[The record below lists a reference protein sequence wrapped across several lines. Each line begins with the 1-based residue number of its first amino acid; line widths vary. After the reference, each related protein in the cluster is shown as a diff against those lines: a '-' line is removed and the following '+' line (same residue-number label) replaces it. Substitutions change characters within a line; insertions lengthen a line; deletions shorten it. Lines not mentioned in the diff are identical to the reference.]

1 MNLNDKNI
9 DQLFRDAAQNS
20 DAPRYDHSY
29 WNEVNSMLNKE
40 DKRKRGFLLWSI
52 GGSVIVALLVST
64 LFIVNNN
71 QNSDVQLAGDSNSN
85 TKSFNSEHSNS
96 NSEHNQA
103 VQAGK
108 SQIAIDKINTTN
120 KNITEGNTTSLAET
134 NARIDS
140 GNNAPSISRANNGLI
155 DKDPIKTESTKQ
167 LPLDDRVEHKKDIKD
182 NQASTSNKN
191 ENTTEA
197 GLDKNYIIESLSPKV
212 VYLSNPEVSKELLPF
227 KLQNDKIL
235 NVYAKLS
242 AGLMENY
249 ETSRPF
255 QSGLFDLSLNLEF
268 QKDQVLLRTGL
279 GLQATSGADLV
290 VSQRAKVF
298 GFGLTTYQNNLSY
311 QSLYDLYIPIEIG
324 YSLNNTSFG
333 FGSQINYLLNT
344 TMNYESLENN
354 NVVEKDKLKGFKEG
368 LNSFTAQGYVWLEQ
382 KISNRFVAGV
392 KIGTSLNS
400 RINEGRYFNES
411 ATTNPLYGQLTLRYN
426 LIK

>member
-29 WNEVNSMLNKE
+29 WNEVNSMLNNE

-64 LFIVNNN
+64 LFVVNN
-71 QNSDVQLAGDSNSN
+71 QNSDVQLADGSSDKSINSGL
-85 TKSFNSEHSNS
+85 SISEKNKT
-96 NSEHNQA
+96 

-108 SQIAIDKINTTN
+108 SQINIDKTNTTN
-120 KNITEGNTTSLAET
+120 NNISEYPTPLAET
-134 NARIDS
+134 NTLIDS
-140 GNNAPSISRANNGLI
+140 GNNTPSTSKTNKGLM
-155 DKDPIKTESTKQ
+155 DKGSIKTENTKQ
-167 LPLDDRVEHKKDIKD
+167 LPLNDRAERNGDTKENPASDAIKK
-182 NQASTSNKN
+182 
-191 ENTTEA
+191 ENTTKS
-197 GLDKNYIIESLSPKV
+197 GLDENYIVESLSPKI
-212 VYLSNPEVSKELLPF
+212 VYLSSPEISKELLPF
-227 KLQNDKIL
+227 KLQNNKL
-235 NVYAKLS
+235 LKVYTKLS

-255 QSGLFDLSLNLEF
+255 QSSLFDLSLNLEF
-268 QKDQVLLRTGL
+268 DKDQVLFRTGL

-311 QSLYDLYIPIEIG
+311 QSLYDLYIPIEVG

-333 FGSQINYLLNT
+333 FGTQLNYLLNT

-354 NVVEKDKLKGFKEG
+354 NVVEKDKFKGFKEG
-368 LNSFTAQGYVWLEQ
+368 LNSFTAQGYIWLEQ
-382 KISNRFVAGV
+382 KISNRFVAGI

-426 LIK
+426 LTK